1 MHDLKL
7 QFMPEATQRNFARL
21 QGDPR
26 LAGFSLVGGTALAL
40 QIGHRISEDLDFNIF
55 GQKLPIRAID
65 ALLDEL
71 LAGGCTIESLITS
84 EQRLG
89 FKINTSENLDH
100 YIQDYLIDGAKVTF
114 HSRHEGDRPKSQID
128 FLKSTRKV
136 VVAEGGF
143 DVLGVDGLL
152 AMKSIVVYDRVK
164 SRDLYDLMVLTR
176 DHGYTLDDI
185 FATINAYQPI
195 RNKDPDHFKSVAMG
209 ILELD
214 TNDEGFDSIHLNV
227 KMDDI
232 YKHFKKLVNDEPIL
246 IKKANTGSGAV
257 EESPAPTPEPSTSS
271 SAKPTPS
278 STATPE
284 ENLDWLRGSNA
295 SNKTCSA

>member
-71 LAGGCTIESLITS
+71 VAGGCTIESLITS

-128 FLKSTRKV
+128 FLKSTTKV
-136 VVAEGGF
+136 MVAEGGF

-195 RNKDPDHFKSVAMG
+195 RNKDPEHFKSVAMG
-209 ILELD
+209 ILKLD

-232 YKHFKKLVNDEPIL
+232 YKHFKKLINDYEI
-246 IKKANTGSGAV
+246 TAV
-257 EESPAPTPEPSTSS
+257 QQLRP
-271 SAKPTPS
+271 KP
-278 STATPE
+278 
-284 ENLDWLRGSNA
+284 
-295 SNKTCSA
+295 